1 MYGLHWQ
8 VDGRSETTD
17 RSRTAMPNVIP
28 TTCQTLDTPS
38 RRGSRVQSS
47 DFAVLT
53 TCFFTNLHDACDAFQ
68 PAMADF
74 AFDDVAIQNV
84 LDSLFSFLSSVLP
97 PPIYSIVAPLITHS
111 LSVFTALLNF
121 VYTLASAQN
130 WDAQK
135 VLPPLITLLAAYLA
149 LVSFYRTT
157 GWMIRTAFWFVK
169 WGGILAALSAGA
181 GYFMAN
187 GGANGVGPFNGGRLL
202 SFFGNALLGL
212 VGGGTPDGQAGRAGS
227 SRSRTGAKAKKP
239 MQKQRDRERPKAWES
254 WDKHRDWQYSPDAAS
269 RDDTAKVGE
278 DVREAVQKVT
288 GLVRDTLGTGW
299 WDAFK
304 NTVEG
309 SGLVGTAGGE
319 KEGSRSRR
327 KTKQDAKGRGSSR

>member
-1 MYGLHWQ
+1 
-8 VDGRSETTD
+8 
-17 RSRTAMPNVIP
+17 
-28 TTCQTLDTPS
+28 
-38 RRGSRVQSS
+38 
-47 DFAVLT
+47 
-53 TCFFTNLHDACDAFQ
+53 
-68 PAMADF
+68 MADY
-74 AFDDVAIQNV
+74 AIDDATVQNI
-84 LDSLFSFLSSVLP
+84 LNSLLSFLSSILP
-97 PPIYSIVAPLITHS
+97 PPIYSIAATLITHS
-111 LSVFTALLNF
+111 LSLFVALLNF
-121 VYTLASAQN
+121 VYTLASAQS

-187 GGANGVGPFNGGRLL
+187 PGANGVGPFNGGGLL

-212 VGGGTPDGQAGRAGS
+212 MNGQGSDGQAGRAGP
-227 SRSRTGAKAKKP
+227 SRSRTGAKAKKQAQP
-239 MQKQRDRERPKAWES
+239 QKQRERERERPKAWES
-254 WDKHRDWQYSPDAAS
+254 WDKHRDWQYTPDAAG
-269 RDDTAKVGE
+269 RDDAARLGE
-278 DVREAVQKVT
+278 EVQEAVQKVT

-304 NTVEG
+304 NAVEG
-309 SGLVGTAGGE
+309 SGLVGTDDGE
-319 KEGSRSRR
+319 DGSGSRR

>member
-1 MYGLHWQ
+1 
-8 VDGRSETTD
+8 
-17 RSRTAMPNVIP
+17 
-28 TTCQTLDTPS
+28 
-38 RRGSRVQSS
+38 
-47 DFAVLT
+47 
-53 TCFFTNLHDACDAFQ
+53 
-68 PAMADF
+68 MADY
-74 AFDDVAIQNV
+74 AIDDAAIQNV
-84 LDSLFSFLSSVLP
+84 LDYVFSFLSSVIP
-97 PPIYSIVAPLITHS
+97 PPIYSIAATLITHS
-111 LSVFTALLNF
+111 LSVFIALLNF
-121 VYTLASAQN
+121 VFALASAQN

-187 GGANGVGPFNGGRLL
+187 GGANGVGPFNGGGLL

-212 VGGGTPDGQAGRAGS
+212 VSGGGSDGQSDRAGP

-239 MQKQRDRERPKAWES
+239 TQKQKEKPKAWES
-254 WDKHRDWQYSPDAAS
+254 WDKHRDWQYSPGAAGRDDAARVS
-269 RDDTAKVGE
+269 E
-278 DVREAVQKVT
+278 DVQEVVKKVT
-288 GLVRDTLGTGW
+288 GLVHDTLGTGW

-304 NTVEG
+304 TTVEG
-309 SGLVGTAGGE
+309 SGLVGTVDSD
-319 KEGSRSRR
+319 KDGSRSRR